1 VEKGWNL
8 SGGLVEDDRATGA
21 GVDNLWFQEL
31 YVAQVFPSASKCVDY
46 DQLKRIARRVKFPIT
61 VLRSHRNGGN

>member
-1 VEKGWNL
+1 
-8 SGGLVEDDRATGA
+8 
-21 GVDNLWFQEL
+21 L
-31 YVAQVFPSASKCVDY
+31 YVAEVFPSASKCVDY